1 MKQRLQQIRMA
12 WGQLK
17 EIDPKAP
24 AMIAAGALAGLLIGA
39 LLGLLVNEW
48 VAIPVALLF
57 AFMGAM
63 MVFNRRLQKAQFSA
77 IEGHPGAAAAVL
89 QQMRGQ
95 WFVSPAVAVNAK
107 QDLVHRVVGRCGIV
121 LVAEGS
127 SPQRVKALLAKEKKR
142 IGRVA
147 GEVPVHTV
155 LVGDGRGD
163 TVTLNKLQFT
173 MNKFNRELS
182 KTEVPKLERRLKPLD
197 RTAPIPQGID
207 PNMARRPRPKPR

>member
-1 MKQRLQQIRMA
+1 MKQRLRQIREA
-12 WGQLK
+12 WGQLR

-24 AMIAAGALAGLLIGA
+24 GLVAAAGLAGLLLGA
-39 LLGLLVNEW
+39 LLGFLINEW
-48 VAIPVALLF
+48 VAIPVAILF

-63 MVFNRRLQKAQFSA
+63 VVFNKRLQKAQFSA

-95 WFVSPAVAVNAK
+95 WFVTPAVAVNAK

-127 SPQRVKALLAKEKKR
+127 SVQRVKGLVAKERKR
-142 IGRVA
+142 IQRVS

-155 LVGDGRGD
+155 LVGDGEGA
-163 TVTLNKLQFT
+163 VPLPKLQFT
-173 MNKFNRELS
+173 VNKLPRELS

-197 RTAPIPQGID
+197 KAPPIPQGID

>member
-1 MKQRLQQIRMA
+1 MRERLQQIRMA

-17 EIDPKAP
+17 EVDPRAP
-24 AMIAAGALAGLLIGA
+24 GLIV
-39 LLGLLVNEW
+39 LGLLVGLLVGAGLGLLITIW
-48 VAIPVALLF
+48 LALPLALLF
-57 AFMGAM
+57 AFMGGMA
-63 MVFNRRLQKAQFSA
+63 VFNRRLQKAQFTA

-95 WFVSPAVAVNAK
+95 WFVTPAVAVNAK

-127 SPQRVKALLAKEKKR
+127 SPQRVKSLLAKEKKR
-142 IGRVA
+142 LARVA
-147 GEVPVHTV
+147 GEVPLHSVI
-155 LVGDGRGD
+155 VGDGSGG
-163 TVTLNKLQFT
+163 TVALNKLQYT
-173 MNKFNRELS
+173 MNKFGRELS

-197 RTAPIPQGID
+197 RGPAIPGGID

>member
-1 MKQRLQQIRMA
+1 MKERLQQIRMA

-17 EIDPKAP
+17 EVDPKAP
-24 AMIAAGALAGLLIGA
+24 GLIVLGGLVGLLVGAGTGLLIN
-39 LLGLLVNEW
+39 LW
-48 VAIPVALLF
+48 VAIPVAILF

-63 MVFNRRLQKAQFSA
+63 LMFNRRLQKAQFSA

-95 WFVSPAVAVNAK
+95 WFVTPAVAVNAK

-127 SPQRVKALLAKEKKR
+127 SPQRVKALLGKERKR

-155 LVGDGRGD
+155 IVGDGQAD
-163 TVTLNKLQFT
+163 TVTLSKLQFT

-197 RTAPIPQGID
+197 RGPAIPGGID

>member
-1 MKQRLQQIRMA
+1 MRERLQQIRMA

-17 EIDPKAP
+17 EVDPKAP
-24 AMIAAGALAGLLIGA
+24 GLIVLGGLIGLLIGA
-39 LLGLLVNEW
+39 GLGLIINLW
-48 VAIPVALLF
+48 VAIPFAILF

-63 MVFNRRLQKAQFSA
+63 ATFNRRLQKAQFSA

-95 WFVSPAVAVNAK
+95 WFVTPAVAVNAK

-127 SPQRVKALLAKEKKR
+127 SPQRVKGLVAKEKKR
-142 IGRVA
+142 LQRVA
-147 GEVPVHTV
+147 GETPIHVVR
-155 LVGDGRGD
+155 VGDDEDAVG
-163 TVTLNKLQFT
+163 LSKLQFT
-173 MNKFNRELS
+173 MSKLPRELS

-197 RTAPIPQGID
+197 RGPAIPQGID